1 MNSIIIYFFK
11 KKDSILFLD
20 YGGKVP
26 SEDMFDIFIQYNAD
40 ENRTCQASLISNDL
54 IYAFSKSQILLNAG
68 KNQSKAITLT
78 NANTT
83 PVGSGYTLLIQFFDT
98 KTPNNSLTYTFSKS
112 VQVSQGK
119 QGFYSSNGKIYDG
132 NKNEFL
138 MRGINNGHIW
148 ADGWNRWWSYNSL
161 PQIKQLGAANTVR
174 ICWASNSARYSLNT
188 PNDLDKILNSTIAN
202 RMVRISKFATQSTF
216 GIDLY

>member
-1 MNSIIIYFFK
+1 M
-11 KKDSILFLD
+11 D

-78 NANTT
+78 NTNTT

-119 QGFYSSNGKIYDG
+119 QG
-132 NKNEFL
+132 
-138 MRGINNGHIW
+138 
-148 ADGWNRWWSYNSL
+148 
-161 PQIKQLGAANTVR
+161 V
-174 ICWASNSARYSLNT
+174 
-188 PNDLDKILNSTIAN
+188 
-202 RMVRISKFATQSTF
+202 
-216 GIDLY
+216 